1 VDTHIHLAAA
11 MNQKRLRPRGEDVPG
26 RVREAARARRRRH
39 LLRFIK
45 KKCRVAPHEV
55 VTHSA
60 DGKPVTLQN
69 VFEQMGTTPHDLNLD
84 ALGMH
89 ADTSTFC
96 RFDKFNLKYNP
107 LGARERA
114 AMQPRSSR
122 GRPQAH
128 APPPRHPPSP
138 RRRRRLSFV
147 A

>member
-1 VDTHIHLAAA
+1 
-11 MNQKRLRPRGEDVPG
+11 MRL
-26 RVREAARARRRRH
+26 RARRRRH

-128 APPPRHPPSP
+128 ALPPRHPPSP

>member
-1 VDTHIHLAAA
+1 
-11 MNQKRLRPRGEDVPG
+11 M
-26 RVREAARARRRRH
+26 
-39 LLRFIK
+39 
-45 KKCRVAPHEV
+45 

-60 DGKPVTLQN
+60 DGKPATLQN

-114 AMQPRSSR
+114 AMQPRSS
-122 GRPQAH
+122 
-128 APPPRHPPSP
+128 
-138 RRRRRLSFV
+138 
-147 A
+147 